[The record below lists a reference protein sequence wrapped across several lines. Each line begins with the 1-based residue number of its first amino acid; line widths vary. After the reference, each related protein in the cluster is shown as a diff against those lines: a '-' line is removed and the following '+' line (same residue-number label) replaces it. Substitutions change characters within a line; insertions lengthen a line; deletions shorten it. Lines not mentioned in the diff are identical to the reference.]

1 MARRSSTSTRSTPL
15 PTLAVNYTEGQAV
28 RQGDVLLRLDP
39 ADFNARVAQAEA
51 VVAKDQAQ
59 VAKARADMERYQGL
73 KARGF
78 VSDEKVNEVRTNEA
92 AAAGPP

>member
-1 MARRSSTSTRSTPL
+1 
-15 PTLAVNYTEGQAV
+15 
-28 RQGDVLLRLDP
+28 
-39 ADFNARVAQAEA
+39 

-59 VAKARADMERYQGL
+59 LAKARADLERYQGL

-92 AAAGPP
+92 AAAPP